1 MKQSGRVVALVGAC
15 LAMGIAAA
23 SAHAQSPGMSK
34 TPSAELRGIITAR
47 VPVPIARPSA
57 IDAEAAA
64 MRSRTEVAK
73 TARAL
78 NAFAGEV
85 DRLTQ
90 STLVLLDGAPRAR
103 RGSRVALNEV
113 SVPEPATE
121 VQKSEAYVPQ
131 VSSKIISESAYANS
145 HAPAKTRKGGKSGR
159 DAMANKLKK
168 AIEDALAQRGPS
180 EAKQQPGEGSLEWT
194 SQPQSGN
201 QGATV
206 KATGS
211 LNVKIQSKH

>member
-1 MKQSGRVVALVGAC
+1 M
-15 LAMGIAAA
+15 
-23 SAHAQSPGMSK
+23 
-34 TPSAELRGIITAR
+34 AR
-47 VPVPIARPSA
+47 VPVPIARPA
-57 IDAEAAA
+57 ALDAQAAA
-64 MRSRTEVAK
+64 IKSRAEVAK

-78 NAFAGEV
+78 NAFSGEV

-90 STLVLLDGAPRAR
+90 STLVLLDGAPR
-103 RGSRVALNEV
+103 GSRVALNEV
-113 SVPEPATE
+113 RVPEPAAE
-121 VQKSEAYVPQ
+121 VQKGEAYVPQ

-145 HAPAKTRKGGKSGR
+145 HAPAKAKKGGKLGR

-194 SQPQSGN
+194 SQPQSGS

-206 KATGS
+206 KASGS
-211 LNVKIQSKH
+211 LNVKIQTKH